1 MYTIKDIIYADAG
14 KYLKCGNKVAFQMKA
29 SENIEEL
36 DLNIDDMQI
45 VNNYAYF
52 NNELFAQEVNSK

>member
-1 MYTIKDIIYADAG
+1 
-14 KYLKCGNKVAFQMKA
+14 MKA

-36 DLNIDDMQI
+36 DLNLDDMQI

-52 NNELFAQEVNSK
+52 NGGLFAQEVNPR